1 MPMPCGGE
9 KLEGYRPVWLACGG
23 MDGTAGVGK
32 SQIASDLQS
41 QGRSLGILLSESFE
55 AIQRSQAGDWHG
67 LIRHLEGHFGSTPD
81 DGQGHGRRSKA
92 FGCWVDTG
100 VQVGDDVCLGE
111 SIIHGGEQVGR
122 SEVHCGQRIDRTHCR
137 LPIECPVP
145 SLKC

>member
-1 MPMPCGGE
+1 MPRPCGRE
-9 KLEGYRPVWLACGG
+9 KLEGYRPVWLACGR

-55 AIQRSQAGDWHG
+55 AVQRSRAGEWHG
-67 LIRHLEGHFGSTPD
+67 LIRHLESHFGSTPD
-81 DGQGHGRRSKA
+81 DEQGRGRRSKA
-92 FGCWVDTG
+92 FRCCVATG

-122 SEVHCGQRIDRTHCR
+122 SEVHCEQSIDRTHCG
-137 LPIECPVP
+137 LPTECPTP
-145 SLKC
+145 SPKC